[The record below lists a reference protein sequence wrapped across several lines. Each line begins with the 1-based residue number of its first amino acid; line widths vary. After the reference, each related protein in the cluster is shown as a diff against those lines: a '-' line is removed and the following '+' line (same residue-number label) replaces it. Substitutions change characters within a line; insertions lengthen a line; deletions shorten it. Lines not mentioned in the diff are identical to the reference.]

1 MTILAAEDDPLILMT
16 IEAYFT
22 REGYQVITASNR
34 RDALRRI
41 EECCPDIIITDVM
54 MPFYSGHE
62 IVGRIKNGLYKK
74 VPVIVLSAMSQE
86 AAKKEAFD
94 LGADD
99 YITKP
104 FSLAELSLRIQRLV
118 NINVMTDELQL
129 KENY

>member
-1 MTILAAEDDPLILMT
+1 
-16 IEAYFT
+16 
-22 REGYQVITASNR
+22 
-34 RDALRRI
+34 
-41 EECCPDIIITDVM
+41 M